1 MEIRATLQVMRSITY
16 SGTVYWVGPN
26 PRRDM
31 ASRHSISGCSGFYH
45 GQFQNLIGSPKAFS
59 GVSSFALLIH
69 VASENGGQPKVN

>member
-1 MEIRATLQVMRSITY
+1 
-16 SGTVYWVGPN
+16 
-26 PRRDM
+26 M